1 MKKFEAP
8 RAVGFLINLV
18 AEREITF
25 MSKNLHF
32 AQSKV
37 LLIRAIVPHIH
48 ELTRMAFFA
57 FEENLLLLQNKEL
70 LHIQWRG

>member
-8 RAVGFLINLV
+8 RAVGFLINLG
-18 AEREITF
+18 ITF